1 MTYKIAGEWVIGH
14 IGEEGF
20 DPDNKLL
27 GIRRSCESAQAAKRF
42 QFQHGLWPLA
52 IDHAA
57 GFAAR

>member
-27 GIRRSCESAQAAKRF
+27 
-42 QFQHGLWPLA
+42 
-52 IDHAA
+52 
-57 GFAAR
+57 FAHSLFNFFGTSF